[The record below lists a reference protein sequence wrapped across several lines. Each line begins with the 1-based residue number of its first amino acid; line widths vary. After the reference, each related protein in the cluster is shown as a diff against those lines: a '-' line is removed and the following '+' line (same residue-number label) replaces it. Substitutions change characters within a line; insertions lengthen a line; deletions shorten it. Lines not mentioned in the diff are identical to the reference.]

1 MPTALPQLT
10 TPRLLLRALQMHQA
24 QVLFTLANGPKIA
37 DNTANI
43 PAPYTLETAQ
53 DFIAGIADKYRTGEL
68 LNLGMHV
75 RGTDELVGMVSLRN
89 NARHRYGHLG
99 GWVAAHCRNRGYAA
113 EAASAVMDF
122 GFEALGLQRVGSQC
136 FARNK
141 ESARV
146 MEKIGLRYE
155 GCMRQAF
162 LKNGVYED
170 MLGFAT
176 VRDDWERCL

>member
-1 MPTALPQLT
+1 MPTALPQLS
-10 TPRLLLRALQMHQA
+10 TPRLLLRALEMHQA
-24 QVLFTLANGPKIA
+24 EALFTLANGPKIA

-43 PAPYTLETAQ
+43 PSPYTLETAQ
-53 DFIAGIADKYRTGEL
+53 GFIAGTAEKYRTGEL

-75 RGTDELVGMVSLRN
+75 RDSGELIGIVSLRLN
-89 NARHRYGHLG
+89 TRHHYGHLG
-99 GWVAAHCRNRGYAA
+99 GWVAAHCRNQGFAA
-113 EAASAVMDF
+113 EAASAMMDY
-122 GFEALGLQRVGSQC
+122 GFSALGLQRVGSQC
-136 FARNK
+136 FGRNK

-170 MLGFAT
+170 LLGFAT
-176 VRDDWERCL
+176 VRDDWERRL

>member
-1 MPTALPQLT
+1 MSTALPRLS
-10 TPRLLLRALQMHQA
+10 TPRLLLRALEMHQA
-24 QVLFTLANGPKIA
+24 QVLFTLVNGPEIS

-43 PAPYTLETAQ
+43 PLPYTLETAQ

-75 RGTDELVGMVSLRN
+75 HDTDEFVGMVSLRM

-122 GFEALGLQRVGSQC
+122 GFDELGLQRVGSQC
-136 FARNK
+136 FGRNK

-170 MLGFAT
+170 LLGFAI

>member
-1 MPTALPQLT
+1 MSTALPHIS
-10 TPRLLLRALQMHQA
+10 TPRLLLRALEMDQA
-24 QVLFTLANGPKIA
+24 ETLFHLANGPKIA

-43 PAPYTLETAQ
+43 PSPYTLETAQ
-53 DFIAGIADKYRTGEL
+53 GFIAGNAEKYRAGEL

-75 RGTDELVGMVSLRN
+75 RETGALIGIVSLRLN
-89 NARHRYGHLG
+89 PRHHYGQLG
-99 GWVAAHCRNRGYAA
+99 GWVAAHCRNQGYAA

-122 GFEALGLQRVGSQC
+122 GFAELGLQRVGSQC
-136 FARNK
+136 FGRNK

-170 MLGFAT
+170 LLGFAT
-176 VRDDWERCL
+176 VRGDWERRV

>member
-1 MPTALPQLT
+1 M
-10 TPRLLLRALQMHQA
+10 
-24 QVLFTLANGPKIA
+24 
-37 DNTANI
+37 
-43 PAPYTLETAQ
+43 
-53 DFIAGIADKYRTGEL
+53 
-68 LNLGMHV
+68 
-75 RGTDELVGMVSLRN
+75 
-89 NARHRYGHLG
+89 G
-99 GWVAAHCRNRGYAA
+99 GWVAAHCRNQGYAA

-155 GCMRQAF
+155 GCMHQAF

-170 MLGFAT
+170 LLGFAS

>member
-1 MPTALPQLT
+1 MPIALPQLH
-10 TPRLLLRALQMHQA
+10 TPRLLLRALEADQA
-24 QVLFTLANGPKIA
+24 EVLFSLANGPKIA

-43 PAPYTLETAQ
+43 PSPYTLETAQ
-53 DFIAGIADKYRTGEL
+53 EFIAGTAEKYRAGEL

-75 RGTDELVGMVSLRN
+75 RETGELVGMVSLRL
-89 NARHRYGHLG
+89 NARHHYGHLG
-99 GWVAAHCRNRGYAA
+99 GWVAAHCRNQGYGA

-122 GFEALGLQRVGSQC
+122 GFAELGLQRVGSQC
-136 FARNK
+136 FGRNK

-155 GCMRQAF
+155 GCLREAF

-170 MLGFAT
+170 LLGFAT
-176 VRDDWERCL
+176 VRDDWERRV

>member
-1 MPTALPQLT
+1 MPTALPQLS
-10 TPRLLLRALQMHQA
+10 TPRLLLRALEMDQA
-24 QVLFTLANGPKIA
+24 EVLFSLANGPKIA

-43 PAPYTLETAQ
+43 PSPYTLEVAQ
-53 DFIAGIADKYRTGEL
+53 AFIGEMEEKYRVGGL
-68 LNLGMHV
+68 LGLGMHV
-75 RGTDELVGMVSLRN
+75 RETGELVGMVSLRITT
-89 NARHRYGHLG
+89 RHLYGHLG

-122 GFEALGLQRVGSQC
+122 GFIELGLQRVGSQC
-136 FARNK
+136 FGRNK

-155 GCMRQAF
+155 GCMREAF

-170 MLGFAT
+170 LLGFAT
-176 VRDDWERCL
+176 VRDDWERRL

>member
-1 MPTALPQLT
+1 MPSVLPHLSTA
-10 TPRLLLRALQMHQA
+10 RLLLRALETDQA
-24 QVLFTLANGPKIA
+24 ETLFTLVNGPNID

-43 PAPYTLETAQ
+43 PSPYTVQTAQ
-53 DFIAGIADKYRTGEL
+53 DFIAAITEKYRTGEG

-75 RGTDELVGMVSLRN
+75 RDTGELIGMVSLRLT
-89 NARHRYGHLG
+89 ARHHSGHLG
-99 GWVAAHCRNRGYAA
+99 GWVAAHCRNQGYAA

-122 GFEALGLQRVGSQC
+122 GFAELGLQRVGSQC
-136 FARNK
+136 FGRNK

-155 GCMRQAF
+155 GCLREAF

-170 MLGFAT
+170 LLGFAT
-176 VRDDWERCL
+176 VRGDWERGL

>member
-1 MPTALPQLT
+1 MPTALPQLL
-10 TPRLLLRALQMHQA
+10 TPRLLLRALEMHQA
-24 QVLFTLANGPKIA
+24 QVLFTLANGPGIA

-43 PAPYTLETAQ
+43 PSPYTLESAQ
-53 DFIAGIADKYRTGEL
+53 GFIAGIADEYRAAGL

-75 RGTDELVGMVSLRN
+75 SGTDELIGMVSLRM

-99 GWVAAHCRNRGYAA
+99 YWVAAHARNQGYAA

-122 GFEALGLQRVGSQC
+122 GFTRFGLQRVGSQC
-136 FARNK
+136 FGRNK

-155 GCMRQAF
+155 GCMRQSF

-170 MLGFAT
+170 LLGFAT